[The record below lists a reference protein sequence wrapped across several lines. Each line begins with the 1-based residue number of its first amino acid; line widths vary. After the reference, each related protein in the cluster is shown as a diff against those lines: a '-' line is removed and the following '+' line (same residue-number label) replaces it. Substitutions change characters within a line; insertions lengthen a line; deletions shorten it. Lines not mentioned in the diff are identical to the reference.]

1 MRVLGGRVGIW
12 RQWLSVTAALVAAL
26 VTFVAAGRP
35 AKAREEEPR
44 TRQLDYDTTLL
55 VNTIHCDMAR
65 ASSLWLD
72 GRGLECR
79 VAALYEAGA
88 SAWFSSVLKLTSS
101 GDDPTPRVLT
111 LSPGW
116 VADVRIERSAVYIPA
131 ALVA

>member
-1 MRVLGGRVGIW
+1 MGFLSGRVGIW

-44 TRQLDYDTTLL
+44 TRHLDYDTTLL
-55 VNTIHCDMAR
+55 VNTIQSDLAR

-72 GRGLECR
+72 GRGFECR
-79 VAALYEAGA
+79 VAALYDAGA
-88 SAWFSSVLKLTSS
+88 TAWFSSVLTLAA
-101 GDDPTPRVLT
+101 GADDPTPRILT

-116 VADVRIERSAVYIPA
+116 DAQVHIERSATYEAA
-131 ALVA
+131 ALAA